1 MKGHIGDR
9 CYQDVSTLAASLVGT
24 GVSQQPSWAHVV
36 RGACAV
42 PQHQLLLIPL
52 APPLPM
58 LHTLVGKMTVSVN
71 AEALLLA
78 KSNLI
83 KHGKQAVD
91 KTASWWFVAYKTA
104 KAGGDQLVVSNGE
117 KEVGKFLSE
126 YQVMDDDENM
136 FEDQLVIENRNTEND
151 EENVDF
157 VNNEDAMMMKVAI
170 KIIS

>member
-1 MKGHIGDR
+1 M
-9 CYQDVSTLAASLVGT
+9 AASLVGT

-104 KAGGDQLVVSNGE
+104 KAVGDQLVVGNGE
-117 KEVGKFLSE
+117 KEVGEDQCSDFLSRTILQA
-126 YQVMDDDENM
+126 YSQFKSSPCLRRIPNRRVCLSGQVY
-136 FEDQLVIENRNTEND
+136 
-151 EENVDF
+151 
-157 VNNEDAMMMKVAI
+157 
-170 KIIS
+170 